1 MPRVSAWLLR
11 AALVYLLLG
20 FTLGALLLG
29 ARGLGEGGA
38 LWRLRPAHV
47 EFLLFGW
54 TVQLVMGVALWI
66 LPRFGVRRSPR
77 LLAATSWSA
86 FALLNP
92 GVVLAGLGPLVPF
105 GAPLV
110 LAGRVLE
117 IGAAVA
123 FATHVWARVT
133 RSGLSEM

>member
-11 AALVYLLLG
+11 ASLVFLLLG

-29 ARGLGEGGA
+29 ERGLGVMPG

-54 TVQLVMGVALWI
+54 TVQLVMGVAVWI
-66 LPRFGVRRSPR
+66 LPRFGVRRSPG
-77 LLAATSWSA
+77 LLAATAWSA

-92 GVVLAGLGPLVPF
+92 GVLLAGLGPLVP
-105 GAPLV
+105 AATPLV
-110 LAGRVLE
+110 LAGRWLE

-133 RSGLSEM
+133 RSGLSDM